1 MAQDRLTRRQRSLA
15 RALRPHVTPLNK
27 LIPAGYIPEPVR
39 RAFHELRLNP
49 KNEADWKVLAALLAI
64 HIFDEGKSPG
74 APRWTTTQQI
84 ELLAEVHER
93 RKNSAKPLLD
103 EQVCRL
109 IAKDDKSPS
118 YFRRSPRTAQPKGF
132 GLVKQLRKAR
142 REFDRSPA
150 QPFRSPSISGRF
162 AGRFFVRPHCGLNT
176 PESKLARRCQNMER
190 RRYERTARL
199 LPC

>member
-1 MAQDRLTRRQRSLA
+1 ALCCVSSADNGRVGSCGVMAQDRLTRRQRSLA
-15 RALRPHVTPLNK
+15 RALRPHVAPLNK

-49 KNEADWKVLAALLAI
+49 KNEADWKVLAAVLAI
-64 HIFDEGKSPG
+64 HLFDGSKSPG

-109 IAKDDKSPS
+109 IARD
-118 YFRRSPRTAQPKGF
+118 
-132 GLVKQLRKAR
+132 
-142 REFDRSPA
+142 DRSPSHSA
-150 QPFRSPSISGRF
+150 AAPALPNPK
-162 AGRFFVRPHCGLNT
+162 A
-176 PESKLARRCQNMER
+176 LASSNS
-190 RRYERTARL
+190 YER
-199 LPC
+199 P